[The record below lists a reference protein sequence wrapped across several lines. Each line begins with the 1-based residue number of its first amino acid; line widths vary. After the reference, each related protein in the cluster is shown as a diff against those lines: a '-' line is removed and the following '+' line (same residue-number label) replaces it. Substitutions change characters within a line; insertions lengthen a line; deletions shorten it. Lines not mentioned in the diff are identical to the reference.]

1 MIKGSS
7 LFSQLLHHFPRTEFA
22 HLVIKHGAER
32 RAKGFTCWTQLVS
45 MLFCHMA
52 HADSL
57 REICGGLACCI
68 GKLRHLGITKA
79 PNKSTLSYANK
90 NRPAMLY
97 EDLFWTMLNR
107 FRQNGRFGNRKSK
120 FRFKNKLLSLD
131 STTISLCLN
140 LFPWAEFR
148 RAKGGI
154 KVHVLLDHDDYMP
167 SYALITEAKR
177 HDRTVARRFSLKPG
191 SIVAFDRA
199 YNDYTLF
206 SQWTTNNIYFVTRQ
220 KENAVY
226 EIVENRKPPKF
237 RSILSDQIIR
247 LTGHKA
253 EEKCPHLLRRI
264 VVWDKINEREIVLLT
279 NHLRFGASTIA
290 AIYKDRWEIGV
301 SSKGHI
307 TQSVKVRPRSKDS
320 HLVAWEAPWRETK
333 AVEPSDIIFNKENMQ
348 HSRPQR
354 TVNVDVA
361 SLHANLVAETVY
373 NARRQQG
380 LTETGLMRQLSPAGY
395 QRWHGVKGYVE
406 TGEALDTRRRNL
418 AEEANPI
425 TLNGKWMSR
434 CQGGGLG
441 RSTVDRRAAK
451 RAGREGPR
459 PMSIS
464 FAQSEAGV
472 G

>member
-1 MIKGSS
+1 MFVFHVDYENIKIDGKWKAKNNIWTIWPGD
-7 LFSQLLHHFPRTEFA
+7 FP
-22 HLVIKHGAER
+22 
-32 RAKGFTCWTQLVS
+32 S
-45 MLFCHMA
+45 MVFV
-52 HADSL
+52 
-57 REICGGLACCI
+57 
-68 GKLRHLGITKA
+68 
-79 PNKSTLSYANK
+79 Y
-90 NRPAMLY
+90 
-97 EDLFWTMLNR
+97 
-107 FRQNGRFGNRKSK
+107 
-120 FRFKNKLLSLD
+120 
-131 STTISLCLN
+131 
-140 LFPWAEFR
+140 
-148 RAKGGI
+148 
-154 KVHVLLDHDDYMP
+154 
-167 SYALITEAKR
+167 
-177 HDRTVARRFSLKPG
+177 HDRWK
-191 SIVAFDRA
+191 
-199 YNDYTLF
+199 
-206 SQWTTNNIYFVTRQ
+206 
-220 KENAVY
+220 
-226 EIVENRKPPKF
+226 
-237 RSILSDQIIR
+237 
-247 LTGHKA
+247 
-253 EEKCPHLLRRI
+253 
-264 VVWDKINEREIVLLT
+264 
-279 NHLRFGASTIA
+279 
-290 AIYKDRWEIGV
+290 IGV

-418 AEEANPI
+418 AEEVNPI